1 MKAFVLFPTICIFVF
16 SLTLLKLNGQTKSWI
31 VLSWATIVTATFGG
45 LMILYSV
52 EVFEFLFYSNF
63 LGVLVCIPCLTYLLN
78 KLFKKNFNQRVYLL
92 RVVGLSFVSTLI
104 TAVIAGTLI
113 LFAFLNNPM
122 DPPSIESMQN
132 IDSEK

>member
-122 DPPSIESMQN
+122 DPPSIESIQN
-132 IDSEK
+132 IDVK